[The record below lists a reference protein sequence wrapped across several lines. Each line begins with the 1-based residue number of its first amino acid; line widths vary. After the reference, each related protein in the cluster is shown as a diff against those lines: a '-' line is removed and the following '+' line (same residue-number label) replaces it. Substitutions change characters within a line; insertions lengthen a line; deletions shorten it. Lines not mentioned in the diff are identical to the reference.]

1 MKKDQDK
8 DKAKEMLDNFVNDRY
23 DERTDAIAK
32 KNLDLSMKLSGLLS
46 MLEAYYTV
54 YHQNQREVVKIAN
67 LMVLETATSEAHK
80 AHINRKTKNQY
91 NKLENQ
97 AQAFYKFTKRFGKEF
112 NSIFGQT
119 ELEDGLVD
127 LMEQFFAENV
137 EIKDNE
143 VTLKLRD
150 HEPEN

>member
-1 MKKDQDK
+1 
-8 DKAKEMLDNFVNDRY
+8 
-23 DERTDAIAK
+23 
-32 KNLDLSMKLSGLLS
+32 
-46 MLEAYYTV
+46 
-54 YHQNQREVVKIAN
+54 
-67 LMVLETATSEAHK
+67 MVLETATSEAHK